1 MIFQMGKTKKKTG
14 NQDRLKKVKETS
26 TFKPHNKKK
35 PKLPKGG
42 KSISGSPLE
51 NISAIQEN
59 YSLKKRKKSAKL
71 LSKKKKKE
79 SKALQD
85 NETRGKSAFN
95 VLKVSEPTCKASES
109 VKEYTERVDH
119 NSSGK
124 KFKPIVNGKQTNVK
138 QNKSREK
145 SAGNSSTAQTVKSDK
160 TSETGNTAVD
170 SESQQKTKSIAKK
183 VQNKGNTAKCKTPQT
198 VSNEC
203 SVSKRKRRETDQDKT
218 EGSGEKKFKG
228 REL

>member
-124 KFKPIVNGKQTNVK
+124 KLKPIVNGKQTNVK
-138 QNKSREK
+138 QNKSRKK
-145 SAGNSSTAQTVKSDK
+145 SAGNDK

-183 VQNKGNTAKCKTPQT
+183 VKNKGNTAKCKTPQT

>member
-14 NQDRLKKVKETS
+14 NQD
-26 TFKPHNKKK
+26 
-35 PKLPKGG
+35 
-42 KSISGSPLE
+42 
-51 NISAIQEN
+51 
-59 YSLKKRKKSAKL
+59 
-71 LSKKKKKE
+71 
-79 SKALQD
+79 
-85 NETRGKSAFN
+85 
-95 VLKVSEPTCKASES
+95 
-109 VKEYTERVDH
+109 
-119 NSSGK
+119 
-124 KFKPIVNGKQTNVK
+124 
-138 QNKSREK
+138 
-145 SAGNSSTAQTVKSDK
+145 

-183 VQNKGNTAKCKTPQT
+183 VKNKGNTAKCKTPQT

>member
-124 KFKPIVNGKQTNVK
+124 KLKPIVNGKQTNVK
-138 QNKSREK
+138 QKKSRKK
-145 SAGNSSTAQTVKSDK
+145 SAGNDK

-183 VQNKGNTAKCKTPQT
+183 VKNKGNTAKCKTPQT

>member
-1 MIFQMGKTKKKTG
+1 MFLQMGKTKKKTG

-124 KFKPIVNGKQTNVK
+124 KLKPIVNGKQTNVK
-138 QNKSREK
+138 QNKSRKK
-145 SAGNSSTAQTVKSDK
+145 SAGNDK

-183 VQNKGNTAKCKTPQT
+183 VKNKGNTAKCKTPQT

>member
-124 KFKPIVNGKQTNVK
+124 KLKPIVNGKQTNVK
-138 QNKSREK
+138 QNKSRQK
-145 SAGNSSTAQTVKSDK
+145 SAGNDK

-183 VQNKGNTAKCKTPQT
+183 VKNKGNTAKCKTPQT

>member
-71 LSKKKKKE
+71 LSKKTKKE

-124 KFKPIVNGKQTNVK
+124 KLKPIVNGKQTNVK
-138 QNKSREK
+138 QNKSRKK
-145 SAGNSSTAQTVKSDK
+145 SA
-160 TSETGNTAVD
+160 ETGNTAVD

-183 VQNKGNTAKCKTPQT
+183 VKNKGNTAKCKTPQT

>member
-71 LSKKKKKE
+71 LSKKTKKE

-124 KFKPIVNGKQTNVK
+124 KLKPIVNGKQTNVK

-145 SAGNSSTAQTVKSDK
+145 SARNNS

-170 SESQQKTKSIAKK
+170 SESQQKTKSIVKK
-183 VQNKGNTAKCKTPQT
+183 GKNKGNTARCKTPQT

>member
-1 MIFQMGKTKKKTG
+1 MGKTKKKTG

-124 KFKPIVNGKQTNVK
+124 KLKSIVNGKQTNVK
-138 QNKSREK
+138 QNKSRKK
-145 SAGNSSTAQTVKSDK
+145 SAGNDK

-183 VQNKGNTAKCKTPQT
+183 VKNKGNTAKCKTPQT

-228 REL
+228 RKL

>member
-59 YSLKKRKKSAKL
+59 YTLKKRKKSAKL

-124 KFKPIVNGKQTNVK
+124 KLKPIVNGKQTNVK
-138 QNKSREK
+138 QNKSRKK
-145 SAGNSSTAQTVKSDK
+145 SAGNDK

-183 VQNKGNTAKCKTPQT
+183 VKNKGNTAKCKTPQT

>member
-71 LSKKKKKE
+71 LSKKTKKE

-109 VKEYTERVDH
+109 VKEYTERVDL

-124 KFKPIVNGKQTNVK
+124 KLKPIVNGKQTNVK
-138 QNKSREK
+138 QNKSRKK
-145 SAGNSSTAQTVKSDK
+145 SAGNDK

-170 SESQQKTKSIAKK
+170 SESQQETKSIAKK
-183 VQNKGNTAKCKTPQT
+183 VKNKGNTAKCKTPQT

>member
-35 PKLPKGG
+35 PKLQKGG

-124 KFKPIVNGKQTNVK
+124 KLKPIVNGKQ
-138 QNKSREK
+138 NKSRQK
-145 SAGNSSTAQTVKSDK
+145 SAGNNSTAQTVKSDK

-203 SVSKRKRRETDQDKT
+203 SVSKRKRRETDRDKT

>member
-124 KFKPIVNGKQTNVK
+124 KLKPIVNGKQTNVK
-138 QNKSREK
+138 QNKSRK
-145 SAGNSSTAQTVKSDK
+145 KLAGNDK

-183 VQNKGNTAKCKTPQT
+183 VKNKGNTARCKTPQT

>member
-1 MIFQMGKTKKKTG
+1 MGKTKKKTG

-71 LSKKKKKE
+71 LSTKKKKE

-124 KFKPIVNGKQTNVK
+124 KLKPIVNGKQTNVK
-138 QNKSREK
+138 QNKSRKK
-145 SAGNSSTAQTVKSDK
+145 SAGNDK

-183 VQNKGNTAKCKTPQT
+183 VKNKGNTAKCKTPQT

>member
-71 LSKKKKKE
+71 LSKKTKKE

-95 VLKVSEPTCKASES
+95 VLKVSEPTCRRVNLLKNTQKES
-109 VKEYTERVDH
+109 TTTLLER
-119 NSSGK
+119 NLS
-124 KFKPIVNGKQTNVK
+124 P
-138 QNKSREK
+138 
-145 SAGNSSTAQTVKSDK
+145 
-160 TSETGNTAVD
+160 
-170 SESQQKTKSIAKK
+170 
-183 VQNKGNTAKCKTPQT
+183 
-198 VSNEC
+198 
-203 SVSKRKRRETDQDKT
+203 
-218 EGSGEKKFKG
+218 
-228 REL
+228 

>member
-71 LSKKKKKE
+71 LSKKTKKE

-85 NETRGKSAFN
+85 NEIRGKSAFN

-124 KFKPIVNGKQTNVK
+124 KLKSIVNGKQTNVK
-138 QNKSREK
+138 QNKSRKK
-145 SAGNSSTAQTVKSDK
+145 SAGNDK

-183 VQNKGNTAKCKTPQT
+183 GKNKGNTARCKTPQT

>member
-119 NSSGK
+119 NCSGK
-124 KFKPIVNGKQTNVK
+124 KLKPIVNGKQTNVK
-138 QNKSREK
+138 QNKSRKK
-145 SAGNSSTAQTVKSDK
+145 SAGNDK

>member
-71 LSKKKKKE
+71 LSKKTKKE

-124 KFKPIVNGKQTNVK
+124 KLKSIVNGKQTNVK
-138 QNKSREK
+138 QNKSRKK
-145 SAGNSSTAQTVKSDK
+145 SAGNDK

>member
-124 KFKPIVNGKQTNVK
+124 KLKPIVNGKQTNVK
-138 QNKSREK
+138 QNKSRKK
-145 SAGNSSTAQTVKSDK
+145 SAGNDK

-183 VQNKGNTAKCKTPQT
+183 VKNKGNTAKCKTPQT

-203 SVSKRKRRETDQDKT
+203 SVSKRKRRERDQDKT

>member
-71 LSKKKKKE
+71 FSKKKKKE

-124 KFKPIVNGKQTNVK
+124 KLKPIVNGKQTNVK
-138 QNKSREK
+138 QNKSRKK
-145 SAGNSSTAQTVKSDK
+145 SAGNDK
-160 TSETGNTAVD
+160 TSETGNTEVD

-183 VQNKGNTAKCKTPQT
+183 VKNKGNTAKCKTPQT

>member
-71 LSKKKKKE
+71 LSKKTKKE

-124 KFKPIVNGKQTNVK
+124 KLKPIVNGKQTNVK
-138 QNKSREK
+138 QNKSRKK
-145 SAGNSSTAQTVKSDK
+145 SAGNDK

-170 SESQQKTKSIAKK
+170 SESQQETKSIAKK
-183 VQNKGNTAKCKTPQT
+183 VKNKGNTAKCKTPQT

>member
-71 LSKKKKKE
+71 LSKKTKKE

-124 KFKPIVNGKQTNVK
+124 KLKPIVNGKQTNVK
-138 QNKSREK
+138 QNKSRKK
-145 SAGNSSTAQTVKSDK
+145 SAGNDK

-170 SESQQKTKSIAKK
+170 SESQQETKSIAKK
-183 VQNKGNTAKCKTPQT
+183 VKNKGNTAKCKTPQT

-218 EGSGEKKFKG
+218 KGSGEKKFKG

>member
-124 KFKPIVNGKQTNVK
+124 KLKSIVNGKQTNVK
-138 QNKSREK
+138 QNKSRKK
-145 SAGNSSTAQTVKSDK
+145 SAGNDK

-203 SVSKRKRRETDQDKT
+203 SVSKRKRRERDQDKT

-228 REL
+228 RKL

>member
-71 LSKKKKKE
+71 LSKNKKKE

-124 KFKPIVNGKQTNVK
+124 KLKPIVNGKQTNVK
-138 QNKSREK
+138 QNKSRKK
-145 SAGNSSTAQTVKSDK
+145 SAGNDK

-183 VQNKGNTAKCKTPQT
+183 VKNKGNTAKCKTPQT

-218 EGSGEKKFKG
+218 EGLREKKFKG

>member
-71 LSKKKKKE
+71 LSKKTKKE

-109 VKEYTERVDH
+109 VKEYTERVDL

-124 KFKPIVNGKQTNVK
+124 KLKPIVNGKQTNVK
-138 QNKSREK
+138 QNKSRKK
-145 SAGNSSTAQTVKSDK
+145 SAGNDK

-170 SESQQKTKSIAKK
+170 SESQQETKSIAKK
-183 VQNKGNTAKCKTPQT
+183 VKNKGNTAKCKTPQT

-218 EGSGEKKFKG
+218 KGSGEKKFKG

>member
-124 KFKPIVNGKQTNVK
+124 KLKPIVNGKQTNVK
-138 QNKSREK
+138 QNKSRKK
-145 SAGNSSTAQTVKSDK
+145 SAGNDK

-183 VQNKGNTAKCKTPQT
+183 VKNKGNTARCKTPQT

>member
-71 LSKKKKKE
+71 LSKKTKKE

-124 KFKPIVNGKQTNVK
+124 KLKPIVNGKQTNVK
-138 QNKSREK
+138 QNKSRKK
-145 SAGNSSTAQTVKSDK
+145 SAGNDK

-183 VQNKGNTAKCKTPQT
+183 GKNKGNTAKCKTPQT

>member
-71 LSKKKKKE
+71 LSKKTKKE

-124 KFKPIVNGKQTNVK
+124 KLKPIVNGKQTNVK
-138 QNKSREK
+138 QNKSRKK
-145 SAGNSSTAQTVKSDK
+145 SAGNDK

-183 VQNKGNTAKCKTPQT
+183 VKNKGNTARCKTPQT

>member
-124 KFKPIVNGKQTNVK
+124 KLKPIVNGKQTNVK
-138 QNKSREK
+138 QNKSRKK
-145 SAGNSSTAQTVKSDK
+145 SAGNDK

-170 SESQQKTKSIAKK
+170 SESQQKTKSIVKK
-183 VQNKGNTAKCKTPQT
+183 GKNKGNTARCKTPQT

>member
-14 NQDRLKKVKETS
+14 NQDKLKKVKETS

-124 KFKPIVNGKQTNVK
+124 KLKPIVNGKQTNVK
-138 QNKSREK
+138 QNKSRKK
-145 SAGNSSTAQTVKSDK
+145 SAGNDK

-183 VQNKGNTAKCKTPQT
+183 GKNKGNTAKCKTPQT

>member
-1 MIFQMGKTKKKTG
+1 MILQMGKTKKKTG

-109 VKEYTERVDH
+109 VKEYTERVNH

-124 KFKPIVNGKQTNVK
+124 RLKPIVNGKQTNVK
-138 QNKSREK
+138 QNKSRQK
-145 SAGNSSTAQTVKSDK
+145 SAGNDK

-183 VQNKGNTAKCKTPQT
+183 VKKKGNTAKCKTPQT

>member
-95 VLKVSEPTCKASES
+95 VLKVSEPTCKANES

-124 KFKPIVNGKQTNVK
+124 KLKPIVNGKQTNVK
-138 QNKSREK
+138 QNKSRKK
-145 SAGNSSTAQTVKSDK
+145 SAGNDK

-183 VQNKGNTAKCKTPQT
+183 VKNKGNTARCKTPQT

>member
-1 MIFQMGKTKKKTG
+1 MGKTKKKTG
-14 NQDRLKKVKETS
+14 NQDKLKKVKETS

-124 KFKPIVNGKQTNVK
+124 KLKPIVNGKQTNVK
-138 QNKSREK
+138 QNKSRKK
-145 SAGNSSTAQTVKSDK
+145 SAGNDK

-183 VQNKGNTAKCKTPQT
+183 VKNKGNTAKCKTPQT

>member
-124 KFKPIVNGKQTNVK
+124 KLKPIVNGKQTNVK
-138 QNKSREK
+138 QNKSRKK
-145 SAGNSSTAQTVKSDK
+145 SAGNDK

-183 VQNKGNTAKCKTPQT
+183 GKNKGNTARCKTPQT